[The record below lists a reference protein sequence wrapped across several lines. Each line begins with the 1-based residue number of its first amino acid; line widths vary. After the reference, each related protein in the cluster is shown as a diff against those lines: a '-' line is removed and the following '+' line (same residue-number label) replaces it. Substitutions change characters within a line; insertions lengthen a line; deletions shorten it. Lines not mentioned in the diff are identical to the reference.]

1 MNDAEI
7 KTLIG
12 EAVAFAD
19 PRLVGKPLSEND
31 TIAELG
37 ITSIA
42 VLEIVGYLE
51 DKLGVRF
58 PDDELAQLNTIG
70 GLSNLIRGH
79 DLASQPAQKA

>member
-1 MNDAEI
+1 MNDTEI
-7 KTLIG
+7 HSLIG
-12 EAVAFAD
+12 EAVAFAE
-19 PRLVGKPLSEND
+19 PRLKGASLKPED

-37 ITSIA
+37 INSIA

-70 GLSNLIRGH
+70 GLSDLIRGH
-79 DLASQPAQKA
+79 DVAAQPAQKS